1 MSAIF
6 AVVLASTFLKHPA
19 QKRLE
24 FENALRGFGIS
35 KHFSPLL
42 IAEPHPRQGHCFPA
56 IATTG
61 TRSLFS
67 VAPPM
72 NGLDV
77 FRMVI
82 APGSAHSFRVSVVWC
97 DVATVDKFL
106 VTDSALSFLL
116 DDFSIQ
122 QLPHLCGRPKFAKSS
137 RVVWIFDAL
146 NAKMKSALLL
156 GLLTTA
162 AEQRPVYWA
171 VFISTKL
178 HKNSPVRVVSISGS
192 LLAVSR
198 RAVPSCSQT
207 PIAQRMR
214 PE

>member
-1 MSAIF
+1 MNAR
-6 AVVLASTFLKHPA
+6 VVSQGESVLSPDKHISGALSQREKRYSSTSF
-19 QKRLE
+19 
-24 FENALRGFGIS
+24 
-35 KHFSPLL
+35 
-42 IAEPHPRQGHCFPA
+42 RQTSDRPVSVKP
-56 IATTG
+56 

-82 APGSAHSFRVSVVWC
+82 APGSAHSFRVSVVRY

-162 AEQRPVYWA
+162 AEPRPVYWA